1 MTKNSKLVGMFR
13 KLIFP
18 IVILFFVSSCLE
30 DEPIE
35 TNAIQDKYYLEL
47 SQAKIIAE
55 NIYFEKPS
63 KSSNINKGGLSEL
76 INRNVREIIE
86 FKNINGINSF
96 YVINYIENGFVILS
110 SDIRVQPILAYSENR
125 NFDVNEDNE
134 YPTGLQFWIEDTKN
148 QISDIQKS
156 NLKQTDEIKQVW
168 KDVQITNP
176 SLFLKDPPIGCY
188 EHTETTTIGPLLS
201 SKWFQDGG
209 FNDALPYINCN
220 GSSFQVYAGCVPIA
234 LGQVM
239 KFYEYP
245 KNYNWS
251 SMPLTYATTTTANF
265 IKDIHN
271 AIGVLFPGNPFYQCN
286 ATGVSSSANMG
297 TVLKNQFGYSSANWS
312 NYDYNTV
319 KNNLN
324 YNRPVILSGDNGTV
338 GHMWVC
344 DGYRQ
349 TTRYYDDCTSNN
361 FLFFI

>member
-1 MTKNSKLVGMFR
+1 
-13 KLIFP
+13 
-18 IVILFFVSSCLE
+18 
-30 DEPIE
+30 
-35 TNAIQDKYYLEL
+35 
-47 SQAKIIAE
+47 
-55 NIYFEKPS
+55 
-63 KSSNINKGGLSEL
+63 
-76 INRNVREIIE
+76 
-86 FKNINGINSF
+86 
-96 YVINYIENGFVILS
+96 
-110 SDIRVQPILAYSENR
+110 
-125 NFDVNEDNE
+125 
-134 YPTGLQFWIEDTKN
+134 
-148 QISDIQKS
+148 
-156 NLKQTDEIKQVW
+156 
-168 KDVQITNP
+168 
-176 SLFLKDPPIGCY
+176 
-188 EHTETTTIGPLLS
+188 
-201 SKWFQDGG
+201 
-209 FNDALPYINCN
+209 
-220 GSSFQVYAGCVPIA
+220 
-234 LGQVM
+234 M

-251 SMPLTYATTTTANF
+251 SMHLTYATTTTANF

-271 AIGVLFPGNPFYQCN
+271 AIGVLFPGNPLYQCN